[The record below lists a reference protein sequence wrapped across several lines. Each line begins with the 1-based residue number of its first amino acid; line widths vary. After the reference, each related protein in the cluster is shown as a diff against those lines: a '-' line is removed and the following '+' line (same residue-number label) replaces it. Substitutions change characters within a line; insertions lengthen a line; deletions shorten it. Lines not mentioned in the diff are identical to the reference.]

1 MSFDFLLLFG
11 QLKLAFLFSEK
22 KKKVIKKFGLL
33 ETKAIKIFEFRK
45 KNNRYWNGAKLYK

>member
-45 KNNRYWNGAKLYK
+45 KNNRYWN